1 MIKPAEHWEA
11 LENDTVMCRLCP
23 AECTLKA
30 DQYGNCQARVNR
42 QGKLVTENYGELVTL
57 AVDPI
62 EKKPLYHFYPGRQ
75 ILSTGPNCCNL
86 GCLHCQNW
94 SISQEKTRTVYQA
107 PEMLVEN
114 AGMHGSI
121 GIAFTY
127 TEPLMWFEYLSDTA
141 PLLREAGYKV
151 VLVTNGFLNR
161 KPLDELLP
169 FVDAMNIDL
178 KSMSDQFY
186 RRICKGKLAPVQEN
200 IRAAFECKVHVEV
213 TNLIIPGENDGEGEL
228 NELIDFVASISELI
242 PLHFSAYRPEYKM
255 DHEPTSP
262 NTLLRAAEL
271 AKNRLKYVYLGNVML
286 PEGRNTYCPDCGNLL
301 IERTGFQANVA
312 GLSGRKCSGCG
323 ADTGIIND

>member
-1 MIKPAEHWEA
+1 
-11 LENDTVMCRLCP
+11 
-23 AECTLKA
+23 
-30 DQYGNCQARVNR
+30 
-42 QGKLVTENYGELVTL
+42 
-57 AVDPI
+57 
-62 EKKPLYHFYPGRQ
+62 
-75 ILSTGPNCCNL
+75 
-86 GCLHCQNW
+86 
-94 SISQEKTRTVYQA
+94 
-107 PEMLVEN
+107 MLVEN

-127 TEPLMWFEYLSDTA
+127 TEPLMWFEYLRDTA

-178 KSMSDQFY
+178 KSMSDRFY

-200 IRAAFECKVHVEV
+200 IRAAFESGARVEV
-213 TNLIIPGENDGEGEL
+213 TNLIIPGENDSEDEL
-228 NELIDFVASISELI
+228 NELIDFVASISDSI

-286 PEGRNTYCPDCGNLL
+286 PEGRNTYCPECGNLL
-301 IERTGFQANVA
+301 VERSGFQASVR
-312 GLSGRKCSGCG
+312 GLTGRKCSSCG
-323 ADTGIIND
+323 ADTGIVND